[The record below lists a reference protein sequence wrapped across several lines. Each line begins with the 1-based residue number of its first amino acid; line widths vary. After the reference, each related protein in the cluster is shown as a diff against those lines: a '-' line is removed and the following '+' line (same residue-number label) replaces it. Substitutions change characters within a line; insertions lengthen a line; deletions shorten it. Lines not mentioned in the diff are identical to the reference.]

1 MYYLRTVSRSW
12 LIPWQ
17 IARVPIQLQQWEAM
31 FTIYLVA
38 EVEQSGCMYVVVERG
53 RDSDVGGLGSVWKI
67 EESREGG

>member
-38 EVEQSGCMYVVVERG
+38 EVVQSGCMYVVVERG

>member
-1 MYYLRTVSRSW
+1 
-12 LIPWQ
+12 
-17 IARVPIQLQQWEAM
+17 M